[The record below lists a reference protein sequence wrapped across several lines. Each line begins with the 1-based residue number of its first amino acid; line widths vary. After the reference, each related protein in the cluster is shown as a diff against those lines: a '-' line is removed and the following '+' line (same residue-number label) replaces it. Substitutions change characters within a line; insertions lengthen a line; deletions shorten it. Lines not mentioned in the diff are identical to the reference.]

1 MQNANFKL
9 QIAKY
14 QRIKK
19 KITKIISS
27 PLAGEDEGE
36 GEINSIKWVCSSLNY
51 LPYVVFGHL

>member
-36 GEINSIKWVCSSLNY
+36 GEINSIIHPHPAPPLSQGEGIEV
-51 LPYVVFGHL
+51 